1 MQITVT
7 IKDKDIKTAVAEMA
21 DYTLSNYDDKTRKI
35 ARAPSVAALTKA
47 IMADE
52 KYMANVKRRIT
63 NTIQTLANDHI
74 YEDILHADCPTTAA
88 LEVQLDAAQEQAR
101 MAEEAERQKMAE
113 IVAQEAEAAMVN
125 RMVSALK
132 KAGYRVEKA

>member
-1 MQITVT
+1 MQITIT
-7 IKDKDIKTAVAEMA
+7 IKDKDIKTCIAEMA

-52 KYMANVKRRIT
+52 KYMANVQRRIT

-74 YEDILHADCPTTAA
+74 YEDILDADCPTTAA
-88 LEVQLDAAQEQAR
+88 LEVQLDAAQEQSR